1 MLYMVSSRSVTDG
14 FSLSVIK
21 SKLVYSSN
29 LPLSLPAKDFW
40 KSVNILQVVGNSLA
54 PCFFDSRCICVEA
67 RVNKCEFDVY
77 FAPPPRGG
85 VRSIANSVTV
95 YVCLFACPLAYP
107 KNLMSK
113 FWFVAFV

>member
-54 PCFFDSRCICVEA
+54 PCFLTHG
-67 RVNKCEFDVY
+67 VY
-77 FAPPPRGG
+77 A
-85 VRSIANSVTV
+85 
-95 YVCLFACPLAYP
+95 
-107 KNLMSK
+107 
-113 FWFVAFV
+113 